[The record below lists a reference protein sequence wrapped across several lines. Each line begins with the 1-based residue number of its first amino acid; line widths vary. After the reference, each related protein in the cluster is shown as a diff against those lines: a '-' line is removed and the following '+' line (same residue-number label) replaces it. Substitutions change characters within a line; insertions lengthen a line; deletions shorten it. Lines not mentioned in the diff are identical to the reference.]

1 MQERSEAADASK
13 WDQWAP
19 ASGFLFV
26 GFSLAAWLLFIG
38 APGVDGSAT
47 DAAAYVRE
55 HRAHLLVA
63 ALLAGLALMSFLVF
77 LAAMFSWVRSV
88 GELELG
94 VIAVGGGVVA
104 ASLFLQIAA
113 IPAALAFNIASTADP
128 QVVKVIY
135 DLVWPLQVL
144 IAFPAA
150 ALVGAISL
158 ASLRSGVVPRAIAW
172 GGIGSAVAVLVGG
185 TTWSR
190 TGHWSPSHGYAYA
203 ALFVFL
209 SWIVVMS
216 ALLIWIRRQQAEPG
230 RRRRRVGRRPRVA
243 SQG

>member
-1 MQERSEAADASK
+1 VQERRQGADASK

-19 ASGFLFV
+19 ASGFVFV
-26 GFSLAAWLLFIG
+26 GFSLTAWLLFIG
-38 APGVDGSAT
+38 APGVDGSAAE
-47 DAAAYVRE
+47 AALYVRE

-63 ALLAGLALMSFLVF
+63 ALLAGLALISFLVF
-77 LAAMFSWVRSV
+77 LAAMFSWVRAV
-88 GELELG
+88 GEVELG
-94 VIAVGGGVVA
+94 VVAVGGGLLA
-104 ASLFLQIAA
+104 ALLFVQIAA

-128 QVVKVIY
+128 EVVKVIY

-158 ASLRSGVVPRAIAW
+158 ASLRSGIVPRSVAW
-172 GGIGSAVAVLVGG
+172 GGIGCALAVLVGG

-216 ALLIWIRRQQAEPG
+216 ALLIWIRLPDTEPS
-230 RRRRRVGRRPRVA
+230 RHPRRVGRRSRVA
-243 SQG
+243 